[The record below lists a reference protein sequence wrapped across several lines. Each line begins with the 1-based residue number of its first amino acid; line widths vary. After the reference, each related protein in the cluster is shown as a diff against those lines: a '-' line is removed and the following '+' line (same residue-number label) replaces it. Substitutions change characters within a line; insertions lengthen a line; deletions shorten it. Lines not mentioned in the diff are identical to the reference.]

1 MKTKNLFF
9 VMVFLLLVPAYA
21 AGQVAIGDT
30 GNPNKGAILD
40 LSEDSNSGTSD
51 NSKSGMLLPRVK
63 LKEADKLEI
72 DGNTKDLSGKETE
85 HTGLTVYNLEDDE
98 KDLCEG
104 PYVWTGLRW
113 VRMWGNCDDCEYTI
127 IGLDGKEY
135 YIYCLDFTGTPAE
148 AIARCKQSDVT
159 NPDGQGGNYT
169 YHLMTYNEYRQIWP
183 RPEKGSTTE
192 YKFSSGVNYL
202 MHYSTNVNTANG
214 WLTVGKV
221 YNDGSNDWGEAVGV
235 ARSKKTDAA
244 AMNQMQFSGGLPVG
258 ASLTGTHTIRCVRTV
273 TEP

>member
-1 MKTKNLFF
+1 MKTNYLFF
-9 VMVFLLLVPAYA
+9 VLVFFLLIPAHIA
-21 AGQVAIGDT
+21 AQITIGDT
-30 GNPNKGAILD
+30 GNPQKGAILD
-40 LSEDSNSGTSD
+40 LTEDSDANTSA
-51 NSKSGMLLPRVK
+51 NSKKGMLLPRVN
-63 LKEADKLEI
+63 LKQTNKLEI
-72 DGNTKDLSGKETE
+72 QGNTENLTGKETK
-85 HTGLTVYNLEDDE
+85 HTGLTVYNLMDDNGE
-98 KDLCEG
+98 LCEG

-113 VRMWGNCDDCEYTI
+113 VRMWGNCEDCEYTI
-127 IGLDGKEY
+127 IGKDGKEY

-159 NPDGQGGNYT
+159 NPDGEGGNYT
-169 YHLMTYNEYRQIWP
+169 YHLMTYDEYRQIWP
-183 RPEKGSTTE
+183 NPEKGTSD

-202 MHYSTNVNTANG
+202 MQYSTNVNTANG

-221 YNDGSNDWGEAVGV
+221 YNDGSYDWGEAVGV

-244 AMNQMQFSGGLPVG
+244 AMNQVQFSGGLPVG